1 MLSLWFQ
8 KTEAEAESALRWET
22 ANKTLIVAIVA
33 SDVRDTRSALFCL
46 TRAGECCAVR
56 YLCYGV
62 GGRERGADNLS
73 LLMTAYSLLT
83 LTPAC
88 LTICWVCTLSANS
101 SARFFSL
108 WSEKDREKNGKLSV
122 GSMHFCWLR
131 ANYLLRWPNK
141 YWCFTA
147 VLAPA
152 GKCVVPGSTLRPCY
166 GHHMHVC
173 RLHYLFVECLK
184 LKTVCD

>member
-46 TRAGECCAVR
+46 TRAGERCAVR

-62 GGRERGADNLS
+62 GGTDRGADNSS

-88 LTICWVCTLSANS
+88 LTI
-101 SARFFSL
+101 
-108 WSEKDREKNGKLSV
+108 
-122 GSMHFCWLR
+122 
-131 ANYLLRWPNK
+131 Y
-141 YWCFTA
+141 
-147 VLAPA
+147 
-152 GKCVVPGSTLRPCY
+152 
-166 GHHMHVC
+166 
-173 RLHYLFVECLK
+173 
-184 LKTVCD
+184 